1 MGGFALLCGYDQHF
15 YLFLT
20 TGLYLVYQGL
30 NTFGA
35 KIKQM
40 LHGKIFFHDDHNLD
54 EIEAVEPRRR
64 LSITGLRQI
73 KLTESESQV
82 IRLSTAGISG
92 RHKRKLVEGVLSV
105 VMKIRKRRTKLLD
118 DRDQEVSKFLGLG
131 LKIDEDSIQMS
142 QSEISEN
149 MDKFNSRYDEGMIDR
164 FDGIETE
171 HNLLTEKS
179 DRNMKQ
185 GHSPENEVMDLE
197 EENGDEDTMTYNPL
211 AWPDK
216 GRDKLLYILLFP
228 INLVFFFL
236 FPNIAEKTNFSKF
249 ATSFIIQLLCT
260 GGLTFLLVIMNYT
273 LIGQL
278 RWTSQFVGL
287 LNGMIFVFPYS
298 FFQTGTSKISFSR
311 YQQSITTSRGRNTWS
326 ISLANRS

>member
-1 MGGFALLCGYDQHF
+1 
-15 YLFLT
+15 
-20 TGLYLVYQGL
+20 
-30 NTFGA
+30 
-35 KIKQM
+35 
-40 LHGKIFFHDDHNLD
+40 
-54 EIEAVEPRRR
+54 
-64 LSITGLRQI
+64 
-73 KLTESESQV
+73 
-82 IRLSTAGISG
+82 
-92 RHKRKLVEGVLSV
+92 
-105 VMKIRKRRTKLLD
+105 LLD

-298 FFQTGTSKISFSR
+298 FFQTGTFKISFSK